1 MSKIGD
7 VSRKRRLGDPV
18 RVRFYGYWRSLRWR
32 SRMTGR
38 PLPPGALDGFCGSQ
52 DTPKCTEYQTPLER
66 KPVGLIC
73 VQRRR
78 CCPPS
83 ADGPHREIPIRVEL
97 LRVKDKGFVS

>member
-1 MSKIGD
+1 MSKLGD

-38 PLPPGALDGFCGSQ
+38 PLPPGALDGFCGWQ

-66 KPVGLIC
+66 KPVWVNRHPTASVRPAL
-73 VQRRR
+73 RRR
-78 CCPPS
+78 DLPIS
-83 ADGPHREIPIRVEL
+83 APAIPA
-97 LRVKDKGFVS
+97 

>member
-38 PLPPGALDGFCGSQ
+38 PLPPGALDGFCRTLGVGAARPQ
-52 DTPKCTEYQTPLER
+52 QT
-66 KPVGLIC
+66 
-73 VQRRR
+73 
-78 CCPPS
+78 
-83 ADGPHREIPIRVEL
+83 
-97 LRVKDKGFVS
+97 